1 MTRGRLLA
9 GAAVALGIVLG
20 TVADSA
26 TKAVVRVAGTYQ
38 VLAVDFH
45 VHPFPQSWSTLSP
58 FETVVEARRH
68 ALDAIAIT
76 PHNQVWVAKLG
87 RWFANLTGGPIVIV
101 GEEIT
106 ASGFHMLGVGIT
118 KTISY
123 DQNASG
129 TIREIHRQG
138 GVAIVAHPY
147 PNTWASFDAAALEA
161 LDGAEVVRP
170 EAMYDERAAEDLRTF
185 FAKGSF
191 AAIGSTDFHGL
202 GEIGTGR
209 TYVFAYDRTA
219 GSIVDAVRAGRTVVF
234 DRDRVY
240 GNRELLTLLKDR
252 EAIATQPPPWPR
264 PELMRVLSRFLA
276 VVGLAA
282 VLLIGKATTLRA

>member
-1 MTRGRLLA
+1 MTRGRVLA
-9 GAAVALGIVLG
+9 GAAVAIAIVLG
-20 TVADSA
+20 TISDNA
-26 TKAVVRVAGTYQ
+26 TRAVVRVAGTYQ

-45 VHPFPQSWSTLSP
+45 VHPFPQTWSTLSP

-76 PHNQVWVAKLG
+76 PHNQIWGARVG

-118 KTISY
+118 RAISNTH
-123 DQNASG
+123 NASG
-129 TIREIHRQG
+129 TIREIHKQG

-147 PNTWASFDAAALEA
+147 PNTWMSFDAPALEA
-161 LDGAEVVRP
+161 LDAAEVVRP
-170 EAMYDERAAEDLRTF
+170 EAMHDERAAGDLRTF
-185 FAKGSF
+185 FAKGAF
-191 AAIGSTDFHGL
+191 APIGSTDFHGL
-202 GEIGTGR
+202 GEIGTAR

-219 GSIVDAVRAGRTVVF
+219 ASIVDAVRAGRTVVF

-240 GNRELLTLLKDR
+240 GNRELVSLLKDR
-252 EAIATQPPPWPR
+252 EAIVTQPPPWPR
-264 PELMRVLSRFLA
+264 TEWMRVLSRFLA
-276 VVGLAA
+276 VAGLMVA
-282 VLLIGKATTLRA
+282 LLTGRSRMARA